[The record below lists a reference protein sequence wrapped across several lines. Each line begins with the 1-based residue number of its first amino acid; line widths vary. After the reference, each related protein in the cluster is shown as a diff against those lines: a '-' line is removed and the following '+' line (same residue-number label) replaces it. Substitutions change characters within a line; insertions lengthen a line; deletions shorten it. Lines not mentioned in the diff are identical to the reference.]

1 MKLLEQSKALISSE
15 KIQSETLDFL
25 EDSVSALIGDPVA
38 AGKIMLSLLR
48 SPFLLQERIFWM
60 KLESFLNGVDTTEE
74 ERLKFC
80 AKLTCD
86 GTKKENPYRL
96 VEVINRCD
104 TQRKIEYLIS
114 ASRCLGAGFID
125 SNTYFRIVHTVMNC
139 LQEDLEFVIENIDK
153 HTEYEYSNIIQGLLN
168 CGLMYQSVID
178 CNGND
183 KYAFTPF
190 ADTLDRFS
198 LRYTDVNRYPNPIYD
213 RQKEDI
219 TIKKSTEVNVFAK
232 FA

>member
-1 MKLLEQSKALISSE
+1 MKLLEQSRVLINNE
-15 KIQSETLDFL
+15 EIQEETLDFL
-25 EDSVSALIGDPVA
+25 ADSVAALVGDPVA
-38 AGKIMLSLLR
+38 AGKIMFSLLK
-48 SPFLLQERIFWM
+48 SPFLFQEKIFWM
-60 KLESFLNGVDTTEE
+60 KFELFLNGIDITEE

-125 SNTYFRIVHTVMNC
+125 LNTYFRIVHTVMNC

-153 HTEYEYSNIIQGLLN
+153 HTEYDYSNIIQGLLN

-178 CNGND
+178 CNGDD

-198 LRYTDVNRYPNPIYD
+198 LRYTDVNRYPNPINESEK
-213 RQKEDI
+213 RG
-219 TIKKSTEVNVFAK
+219 TVIKKSTEVNTFAK